1 MKKLFNLIIVS
12 LYLFVPLN
20 NEKTHQILR
29 ENKKIFKSINLEEK
43 IHYLTTNDY
52 SNLNESEI
60 YYFLINGGIIINDK
74 SIDKH
79 IYESFFQIV
88 NLLKDIIHVYILI
101 IIDIM
106 LFIFH

>member
-79 IYESFFQIV
+79 IYESFFSDCKFIEGY
-88 NLLKDIIHVYILI
+88 NSCIYFDNNRYNAIH
-101 IIDIM
+101 
-106 LFIFH
+106 F